1 VTTNASSSSNDQP
14 SNDPVG
20 PPLGLGGRLL
30 VLWRRWR
37 IRQRLGMGL
46 IIAAVVS
53 AILTYAVFTGSVPF
67 LPASPSVLLALLNL
81 DLVLFLAV
89 VIMIA
94 RRVVRL
100 WGQRR
105 RGMAGSGLH
114 VRLVVLFS
122 LVAGLPTVLVTTSSV
137 VFLHFGLQG
146 WFSQQIDKA
155 LDDSLTVADAYL
167 KEHSRAVAR
176 DALAV
181 AADLRRDAGEVGTE
195 EGALTAFLERH
206 LRWRGL
212 QAAIVFSANGKVDS
226 RAGDLSSMAKEVV
239 PDWAI
244 ADGRKGEVA
253 VVIGRDGDQLRGL
266 VKLDGEPER
275 FLYVGRAVDQEVL
288 RYVGDIRAAVRR
300 FKNLQAERADIEL
313 TFGVIF
319 AMLALLL
326 VMSAIWFGLS
336 FASRLASPIAALVE
350 GAERV
355 RAGDLEVQLAEMGE
369 LGEFQTLGRTFNSMT
384 TQLRAQR
391 QELVEANRQV
401 DQRRRFTEAVL
412 AGVAAGVVGLDPE
425 GRIRY
430 PNRMAGELLGIDLEQ
445 HRDTPLADLLP
456 EVGPLIERAH
466 RSFAATTEG
475 QITHTTADGVHTFLV
490 RVTVE
495 TGGDA
500 GSVATFT
507 DITDLLDAQ
516 RKAAWSDI
524 ARRIAHEIK
533 NPLTPIQLSAERLKR
548 RYLPQITDDPQT
560 FQLCTDTI
568 IRQVDGLR
576 QLVDEFSNFA
586 RLPAPRME
594 PVDLTD
600 IAREG
605 ISLQQ
610 IAFADVTFSL
620 EGANEPMQIVAD
632 AGQLGRVLTNLLQNA
647 AEAIERRLEN
657 EGPESEP
664 GMVTLA
670 LKRDGDMA
678 VIAISD
684 NGAGLPGHLRDRLAD
699 PYVTTRAKGTGL
711 GLAIVQKIANDHGG
725 SLQFQDRPGGGAE
738 VIVTIAVAPQAQG
751 QTHGA

>member
-1 VTTNASSSSNDQP
+1 
-14 SNDPVG
+14 
-20 PPLGLGGRLL
+20 
-30 VLWRRWR
+30 
-37 IRQRLGMGL
+37 
-46 IIAAVVS
+46 
-53 AILTYAVFTGSVPF
+53 
-67 LPASPSVLLALLNL
+67 
-81 DLVLFLAV
+81 
-89 VIMIA
+89 
-94 RRVVRL
+94 
-100 WGQRR
+100 
-105 RGMAGSGLH
+105 
-114 VRLVVLFS
+114 
-122 LVAGLPTVLVTTSSV
+122 
-137 VFLHFGLQG
+137 
-146 WFSQQIDKA
+146 
-155 LDDSLTVADAYL
+155 
-167 KEHSRAVAR
+167 
-176 DALAV
+176 
-181 AADLRRDAGEVGTE
+181 
-195 EGALTAFLERH
+195 
-206 LRWRGL
+206 
-212 QAAIVFSANGKVDS
+212 
-226 RAGDLSSMAKEVV
+226 
-239 PDWAI
+239 
-244 ADGRKGEVA
+244 
-253 VVIGRDGDQLRGL
+253 
-266 VKLDGEPER
+266 
-275 FLYVGRAVDQEVL
+275 VDQEVL